1 MRDMEDPVQFARA
14 IGVRYPLVVATDLV
28 TQQFGGIQGLPTT
41 MLYDRQGILRAKV
54 VGFEYTD
61 NIESAL
67 KPLL

>member
-1 MRDMEDPVQFARA
+1 MPKKKTGIYALYAE
-14 IGVRYPLVVATDLV
+14 YDLIYV
-28 TQQFGGIQGLPTT
+28 GQADVKKEFGGIEGLPTT
-41 MLYDRQGILRAKV
+41 MLYDRHGVLRTKV